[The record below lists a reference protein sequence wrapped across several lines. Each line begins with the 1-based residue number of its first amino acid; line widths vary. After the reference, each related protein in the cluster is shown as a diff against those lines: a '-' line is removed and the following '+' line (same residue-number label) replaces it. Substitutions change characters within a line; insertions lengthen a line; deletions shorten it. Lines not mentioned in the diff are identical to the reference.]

1 MWQNILQSLQQELNR
16 LSATLSF
23 APAWA
28 IWAALLVGAFAVAC
42 FVHACV
48 LEFLDRILRQR
59 RPYLNRVLAATKN
72 PTRLALLLIALAIV
86 LPPAPLGTDTR
97 LVFLRCWC
105 SPRFARS
112 RWWSAFRSSWSSIPA
127 DRIGCRPDQLR
138 TVESRSEVRDR
149 LSFLGLT
156 PQTSPPPEALQ
167 GFIGSELIR
176 WGKVVKSAGLA
187 GTE

>member
-1 MWQNILQSLQQELNR
+1 MWQNILQSFQQELNR

-42 FVHACV
+42 FVHAGV

-86 LPPAPLGTDTR
+86 LPTAPLGTDTR
-97 LVFLRCWC
+97 LVFVRCWC
-105 SPRFARS
+105 SPRFAFFTPIALVVRVPFILVVNPCRS
-112 RWWSAFRSSWSSIPA
+112 N
-127 DRIGCRPDQLR
+127 
-138 TVESRSEVRDR
+138 R
-149 LSFLGLT
+149 LPT
-156 PQTSPPPEALQ
+156 
-167 GFIGSELIR
+167 
-176 WGKVVKSAGLA
+176 
-187 GTE
+187 

>member
-1 MWQNILQSLQQELNR
+1 MVATSDAGSQLNAPGRALAQSCGNLMWQNILQSLQQELNR

-42 FVHACV
+42 FVHAGV

-97 LVFLRCWC
+97 LVFVRCWC
-105 SPRFARS
+105 SPRFAFFTPIALVVRVPFILVVNPCRS
-112 RWWSAFRSSWSSIPA
+112 N
-127 DRIGCRPDQLR
+127 
-138 TVESRSEVRDR
+138 R
-149 LSFLGLT
+149 LPT
-156 PQTSPPPEALQ
+156 
-167 GFIGSELIR
+167 
-176 WGKVVKSAGLA
+176 
-187 GTE
+187 